1 MQEGW
6 IKIRRSILGWEWWD
20 KPEMVVLY
28 LYILSSAN
36 IEDTLWHGKVIKRGQ
51 FVTSLSSI
59 ERDCPKLTKKIIR
72 TCLKRFKDAGKI
84 CIDSTNN
91 HSVITVCEYE
101 EYNCTDN
108 VLSPQTEEK
117 AQAENNLEIPPT
129 QLEKKQSTQKKSQ
142 EEIKQATEK
151 RAKDFYNSLIPFV
164 ATYGKEMVR
173 EFYDYWSEPNK
184 SQSRLRFEQERTWD
198 LNRRLARWSNH
209 AKEYKSNDEK
219 KNRSNN
225 DFTAIRVGEAAD
237 LVDSLLSAQS

>member
-198 LNRRLARWSNH
+198 LNRRLVRWSNH

-225 DFTAIRVGEAAD
+225 DFTARRVGEAAD

>member
-6 IKIRRSILGWEWWD
+6 IKIRRSILDWEWWD

-36 IEDTLWHGKVIKRGQ
+36 IDDTLWHGKVIKRGQ

-84 CIDSTNN
+84 CIESTNN

-101 EYNCTDN
+101 EYNCTEK
-108 VLSPQTEEK
+108 VLSPR
-117 AQAENNLEIPPT
+117 AENNLT
-129 QLEKKQSTQKKSQ
+129 QLEKKQTTRKKSH
-142 EEIKQATEK
+142 EEIKKATEK
-151 RAKDFYNSLIPFV
+151 RAKDFYNSLIPYV
-164 ATYGKEMVR
+164 VTYGKEMVR
-173 EFYDYWSEPNK
+173 EFYNYWSEPNK

-209 AKEYKSNDEK
+209 TNGFKSNKDDG
-219 KNRSNN
+219 KNRPDKSS
-225 DFTAIRVGEAAD
+225 AAQRVGEAEL

>member
-6 IKIRRSILGWEWWD
+6 IKIRRSILSWEWWD

-72 TCLKRFKDAGKI
+72 TSLKRFKDAGKI
-84 CIDSTNN
+84 CIESTNN
-91 HSVITVCEYE
+91 YSVITVCEYE
-101 EYNCTDN
+101 EYNCTEN
-108 VLSPQTEEK
+108 VLSTKTEEK
-117 AQAENNLEIPPT
+117 AKAENNLEIPPT
-129 QLEKKQSTQKKSQ
+129 QLEKKQATQKKLQ
-142 EEIKQATEK
+142 EEIKKATEK
-151 RAKDFYNSLIPFV
+151 RAKDFYNSLIPYV
-164 ATYGKEMVR
+164 VTYGREMVR

-198 LNRRLARWSNH
+198 LNRRLARWSNYT
-209 AKEYKSNDEK
+209 KEYKSNDDK
-219 KNRSNN
+219 KNRSEKSS
-225 DFTAIRVGEAAD
+225 AAKRVGKAAD